1 MQKDKNKEHMDRI
14 AQEALDAAREA
25 TWSEVAT
32 LTTYLLS
39 ETMPEA
45 FAEFRKNFPGDT
57 EADLERATD
66 IPKESWEPFLVNTIL
81 PSQNEVL
88 AMVLRR
94 AAELATAGD

>member
-39 ETMPEA
+39 ETMPEE

-57 EADLERATD
+57 EADLERAIGT
-66 IPKESWEPFLVNTIL
+66 PGESCRTFLENTIL
-81 PSQNEVL
+81 PMQNEVL
-88 AMVLRR
+88 AAVLRR
-94 AAELATAGD
+94 AAELATAG